1 MRVAFNFLLCI
12 LLLAFFITPMIIIA
26 VMVRLTSSGPLLF
39 WSERVGKNNKI
50 FRMPKF
56 RSMKTNTPAVAT
68 HLLSDPNEYLTPIG
82 GFLRRS
88 SLDELPQLFSIL
100 KGDMR

>member
-1 MRVAFNFLLCI
+1 
-12 LLLAFFITPMIIIA
+12 MIIIA